1 MKYSVFSIAYYPF
14 LRGIRFSM
22 VGSSPKII
30 SKLSYESK
38 NFKDLVKV
46 MASPDSTIGQTWSIF
61 RVREVDCAT
70 GRGDWGVDKRLD
82 GAINWICGEGD
93 NVIVSRTLITSLS
106 NLSGSMPERI
116 SSNKL
121 PRVNTIFSTGWVGAG
136 TTEGEVDIESGVAV
150 DGRVEE
156 LRVCGK
162 RKENL
167 RAKDFLGAQ
176 KPTVLAETLELKVK
190 CEISARRLL
199 VSGTLIGFSEESE
212 KGTLIRFDTW
222 KRAKDRLSG
231 YFGLTF
237 RGTRINIEIS
247 RDCSHE
253 TIKRNGRR
261 IG

>member
-1 MKYSVFSIAYYPF
+1 
-14 LRGIRFSM
+14 
-22 VGSSPKII
+22 
-30 SKLSYESK
+30 
-38 NFKDLVKV
+38 
-46 MASPDSTIGQTWSIF
+46 MASPDSTIGQTRSIF
-61 RVREVDCAT
+61 RVREVDCAA

-121 PRVNTIFSTGWVGAG
+121 PRVNARSSTGWVGAG

-150 DGRVEE
+150 DGRVGK
-156 LRVCGK
+156 LRICGK

-167 RAKDFLGAQ
+167 RAKDFLRAQ
-176 KPTVLAETLELKVK
+176 QPTVLAETLELKVK
-190 CEISARRLL
+190 CEISTKRLL

-222 KRAKDRLSG
+222 KKSER
-231 YFGLTF
+231 
-237 RGTRINIEIS
+237 
-247 RDCSHE
+247 
-253 TIKRNGRR
+253 
-261 IG
+261 